1 MHVDTDR
8 LLVRDLRESDLDAV
22 HEILDQD
29 LWRPGRSKAA
39 RARWLTWTVLDYEQ
53 RRLANQPPYG
63 EYAVV
68 LKRTGKLVGLV
79 GLVPSLMP
87 FGLLDDH
94 DGNAW
99 AQAESFNVP
108 EVGLFWGI
116 SSRHQR
122 QGYASE
128 AGAAMVAFGFEELR
142 LRRMVA
148 TTEHHNIASLAVM
161 RRLGMRIARNR
172 APTPFFLAVVGI
184 LDNPHPP
191 PSWREWTAPEAAGGT
206 DTGPR

>member
-1 MHVDTDR
+1 
-8 LLVRDLRESDLDAV
+8 
-22 HEILDQD
+22 
-29 LWRPGRSKAA
+29 
-39 RARWLTWTVLDYEQ
+39 
-53 RRLANQPPYG
+53 
-63 EYAVV
+63 
-68 LKRTGKLVGLV
+68 
-79 GLVPSLMP
+79 MP

-94 DGNAW
+94 DGSAW

-108 EVGLFWGI
+108 EIGLFWGI

-122 QGYASE
+122 QGYATE
-128 AGAAMVAFGFEELR
+128 AGTAMVAFGFEELK

-191 PSWREWTAPEAAGGT
+191 PSWREWTAPEAAAAPTRGRG
-206 DTGPR
+206 DGVAVPAAARCIRCDVEAPPALMSLCL